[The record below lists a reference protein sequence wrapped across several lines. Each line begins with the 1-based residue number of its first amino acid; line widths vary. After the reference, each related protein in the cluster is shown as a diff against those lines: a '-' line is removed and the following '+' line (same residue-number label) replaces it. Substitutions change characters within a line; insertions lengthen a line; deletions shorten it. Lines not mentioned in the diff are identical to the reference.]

1 MQHLAEIEVISL
13 GASVFYKQAE
23 SLNQIGGNLGH
34 EFFEAV
40 QTLYNTSGR
49 VVVSGM
55 GKSGHIGRKI
65 AATLASTGTPS
76 FFVHP
81 AEAFHGDLGMIT
93 AQDTVI
99 LLSNSGKTEEIVRL
113 LPYLQEINVP
123 IIAICGIRDST
134 LGQESTIVLDVPVSR
149 ETCPN
154 NLAPTTSTTATLAM
168 GDALAVA
175 LIKLRQFEPKDFAR
189 FHPGGSLGR
198 MLLTRVQDVMSTSYP
213 QVIPSATFTDVIG
226 IMTKGCM
233 GLALVMQNDQVFG
246 IVTDGD
252 VRRALDAYNEKAY
265 HLCAEQMMSAP
276 PITIQANAKLEVARQ
291 MMNSHQVTALVV
303 MNDQEHCVGVLK
315 LHDAH

>member
-34 EFFEAV
+34 DFFEAV
-40 QTLYNTSGR
+40 QILYNTSGR

-134 LGQESTIVLDVPVSR
+134 LGQESTVVLDVPVGR

-198 MLLTRVQDVMSTSYP
+198 MLLTRVQDVMTASYP
-213 QVIPSATFTDVIG
+213 QVMPSATFTEVIG
-226 IMTKGCM
+226 MMTKGCM
-233 GLALVMQNDQVFG
+233 GLALVMQHDQVLG
-246 IVTDGD
+246 IITDGD
-252 VRRALDAYNEKAY
+252 VRRALDAYNENTY

-276 PITIQANAKLEVARQ
+276 PITIPANAKLEVAQQ
-291 MMNSHQVTALVV
+291 MMKSHQVTALVV
-303 MNDQEHCVGVLK
+303 LNDQDQCVGVLK

>member
-34 EFFEAV
+34 DFFEAV
-40 QTLYNTSGR
+40 QILYNTSGR

-99 LLSNSGKTEEIVRL
+99 LLSNSGKTEEVVRL

-134 LGQESTIVLDVPVSR
+134 LGQESTVVLDVPVGR

-198 MLLTRVQDVMSTSYP
+198 MLLTRVQDVMTASYP
-213 QVIPSATFTDVIG
+213 QVMPSATFTEVIG
-226 IMTKGCM
+226 MMTKGCM
-233 GLALVMQNDQVFG
+233 GLALVTQHDQVLG
-246 IVTDGD
+246 IITDGD
-252 VRRALDAYNEKAY
+252 VRRALDAYNENAY

-276 PITIQANAKLEVARQ
+276 PITIPANAKLEVAQQ
-291 MMNSHQVTALVV
+291 MMKSHQVTALVV
-303 MNDQEHCVGVLK
+303 LNDQDQCIGVLK
-315 LHDAH
+315 LHDAR

>member
-34 EFFEAV
+34 DFFEAV
-40 QTLYNTSGR
+40 QILYNTSGR

-134 LGQESTIVLDVPVSR
+134 LGQESTVVLEVPVGR

-198 MLLTRVQDVMSTSYP
+198 MLLTRVQDVMTASYP
-213 QVIPSATFTDVIG
+213 QVMPSATFTEVIG
-226 IMTKGCM
+226 MMTKGCM
-233 GLALVMQNDQVFG
+233 GLALVTQHDQVLG
-246 IVTDGD
+246 IITDGD
-252 VRRALDAYNEKAY
+252 VRRALDAYNENTY

-276 PITIQANAKLEVARQ
+276 PITIPANAKLEVAQQ
-291 MMNSHQVTALVV
+291 MMKSHQVTALVV
-303 MNDQEHCVGVLK
+303 LNDQDQCVGVLK
-315 LHDAH
+315 LHDAR

>member
-34 EFFEAV
+34 DFFEAV
-40 QTLYNTSGR
+40 QILYNTSGR

-99 LLSNSGKTEEIVRL
+99 LLSNSGKTEEVVRL

-134 LGQESTIVLDVPVSR
+134 LGQESTVVLDVPVGR

-198 MLLTRVQDVMSTSYP
+198 MLLTRVQDVMTASYP
-213 QVIPSATFTDVIG
+213 QVMPSATFTEVIG
-226 IMTKGCM
+226 MMTKGCM
-233 GLALVMQNDQVFG
+233 GLALVTQHDQVLG
-246 IVTDGD
+246 IITDGD
-252 VRRALDAYNEKAY
+252 VRRALDAYNENTY

-276 PITIQANAKLEVARQ
+276 PITIPANAKLEVAQQ
-291 MMNSHQVTALVV
+291 MMKSHQVTALVV
-303 MNDQEHCVGVLK
+303 LNDQDQCVGVLK

>member
-34 EFFEAV
+34 DFFEAV
-40 QTLYNTSGR
+40 QILYNTSGR

-99 LLSNSGKTEEIVRL
+99 LLSNSGKTEEVVRL

-134 LGQESTIVLDVPVSR
+134 LGQESTVVLDVPVGR

-198 MLLTRVQDVMSTSYP
+198 MLLTRVQDVMTASYP
-213 QVIPSATFTDVIG
+213 QVMPSATFTEVIG
-226 IMTKGCM
+226 MMTKGCM
-233 GLALVMQNDQVFG
+233 GLALVTQHDQVLG
-246 IVTDGD
+246 IITDGD
-252 VRRALDAYNEKAY
+252 VRRALDAYNENAY

-276 PITIQANAKLEVARQ
+276 PITIPANAKLEVAQQ
-291 MMNSHQVTALVV
+291 MMKSHQVTALVV
-303 MNDQEHCVGVLK
+303 LNDQDQCVGVLK
-315 LHDAH
+315 LHDAR

>member
-34 EFFEAV
+34 DFFEAV
-40 QTLYNTSGR
+40 QILYNTSGR

-99 LLSNSGKTEEIVRL
+99 LLSNSGKTEEVVRL

-134 LGQESTIVLDVPVSR
+134 LGQESTVVLEVPVGR

-198 MLLTRVQDVMSTSYP
+198 MLLTRVQDVMTASYP
-213 QVIPSATFTDVIG
+213 QVMPSATFTEVIG
-226 IMTKGCM
+226 MMTKGCM
-233 GLALVMQNDQVFG
+233 GLALVMQHDQVLG
-246 IVTDGD
+246 IITDGD
-252 VRRALDAYNEKAY
+252 VRRALDAYNENTY

-276 PITIQANAKLEVARQ
+276 PITIPANAKLEVAQQ
-291 MMNSHQVTALVV
+291 MMKSHQVTALVV
-303 MNDQEHCVGVLK
+303 LNDQDQCVGVLK

>member
-34 EFFEAV
+34 DFFEAV
-40 QTLYNTSGR
+40 QILYNTSGR

-99 LLSNSGKTEEIVRL
+99 LLSNSGKTEEVVRL

-134 LGQESTIVLDVPVSR
+134 LGQESTVVLEVPVGR

-198 MLLTRVQDVMSTSYP
+198 MLLTRVQDVMTASYP
-213 QVIPSATFTDVIG
+213 QVMPSATFTEVIG
-226 IMTKGCM
+226 MMTKGCM
-233 GLALVMQNDQVFG
+233 GLALVTQHDQVLG
-246 IVTDGD
+246 IITDGD
-252 VRRALDAYNEKAY
+252 VRRALDAYNENAY

-276 PITIQANAKLEVARQ
+276 PITIPANAKLEVVQQ
-291 MMNSHQVTALVV
+291 MMKSHQVTALVV
-303 MNDQEHCVGVLK
+303 LNDQDQCVGVLK
-315 LHDAH
+315 LHDAR

>member
-34 EFFEAV
+34 DFFEAV
-40 QTLYNTSGR
+40 QILYNTSGR

-99 LLSNSGKTEEIVRL
+99 LLSNSGKTEEVVRL

-134 LGQESTIVLDVPVSR
+134 LGQESTVVLDVPVGR

-198 MLLTRVQDVMSTSYP
+198 MLLTRVQDVMTASYP
-213 QVIPSATFTDVIG
+213 QVMPSATFTEVIG
-226 IMTKGCM
+226 MMTKGCM
-233 GLALVMQNDQVFG
+233 GLALVMQHDQVLG
-246 IVTDGD
+246 IITDGD
-252 VRRALDAYNEKAY
+252 VRRALDAYNENTY

-276 PITIQANAKLEVARQ
+276 PITIPANAKLEVAQQ
-291 MMNSHQVTALVV
+291 MMKSHQVTALVV
-303 MNDQEHCVGVLK
+303 LNDQDQCVGVLK

>member
-34 EFFEAV
+34 DFFEAV
-40 QTLYNTSGR
+40 QILYNTSGR

-99 LLSNSGKTEEIVRL
+99 LLSNSGKTEEVVRL

-134 LGQESTIVLDVPVSR
+134 LGQESTVVLDVPVGR

-198 MLLTRVQDVMSTSYP
+198 MLLTRVQDVMTASYP
-213 QVIPSATFTDVIG
+213 QVMPSATFTEVIG
-226 IMTKGCM
+226 MMTKGCM
-233 GLALVMQNDQVFG
+233 GLALVTQHDQVLG
-246 IVTDGD
+246 IITDGD
-252 VRRALDAYNEKAY
+252 VRRALDAYNENAY

-276 PITIQANAKLEVARQ
+276 PITIPANAKLEVAQQ
-291 MMNSHQVTALVV
+291 MMKSHQVTAFVV
-303 MNDQEHCVGVLK
+303 LNDQDQCVGVLK
-315 LHDAH
+315 LHDAR

>member
-1 MQHLAEIEVISL
+1 
-13 GASVFYKQAE
+13 
-23 SLNQIGGNLGH
+23 
-34 EFFEAV
+34 
-40 QTLYNTSGR
+40 
-49 VVVSGM
+49 M

-99 LLSNSGKTEEIVRL
+99 LLSNSGKTEEVVRL

-134 LGQESTIVLDVPVSR
+134 LGQESTVVLDVPVGR

-198 MLLTRVQDVMSTSYP
+198 MLLTRVQDVMTASYP
-213 QVIPSATFTDVIG
+213 QVMPSATFTEVIG
-226 IMTKGCM
+226 MMTKGCM
-233 GLALVMQNDQVFG
+233 GLALVTQHDQVLG
-246 IVTDGD
+246 IITDGD
-252 VRRALDAYNEKAY
+252 VRRALDAYNENAY

-276 PITIQANAKLEVARQ
+276 PITIPANAKLEVAQQ
-291 MMNSHQVTALVV
+291 MMKSHQVTALVV
-303 MNDQEHCVGVLK
+303 LNDQDQCVGVLK
-315 LHDAH
+315 LHDAR

>member
-93 AQDTVI
+93 AQDTVV

-134 LGQESTIVLDVPVSR
+134 LGQESTVVLEVPVGR

-198 MLLTRVQDVMSTSYP
+198 MLLTRVQDVMTTSYP
-213 QVIPSATFTDVIG
+213 EVLPSATFTEVIAV
-226 IMTKGCM
+226 MTKGCM
-233 GLALVMQNDQVFG
+233 GLALVMQHDQVLG
-246 IVTDGD
+246 IITDGD

-291 MMNSHQVTALVV
+291 IMNSHQVTALVV
-303 MNDQEHCVGVLK
+303 QNDQDHCIGVLK
-315 LHDAH
+315 LHDAR

>member
-34 EFFEAV
+34 DFFEAV
-40 QTLYNTSGR
+40 QILYNTSGR

-99 LLSNSGKTEEIVRL
+99 LLSNSGKTEEVVRL

-134 LGQESTIVLDVPVSR
+134 LGQESTVVLDVPVGR

-198 MLLTRVQDVMSTSYP
+198 MLLTRVQDVMTASYP
-213 QVIPSATFTDVIG
+213 QVMPSATFTEVIG
-226 IMTKGCM
+226 MMTKGCM
-233 GLALVMQNDQVFG
+233 GLALVMQHDQVLG
-246 IVTDGD
+246 IITDGD
-252 VRRALDAYNEKAY
+252 VRRALDAYNENAY

-276 PITIQANAKLEVARQ
+276 PITIPANAKLEVAQQ
-291 MMNSHQVTALVV
+291 MMKSHQVTALVV
-303 MNDQEHCVGVLK
+303 LNDQDQCVGVLK
-315 LHDAH
+315 LHDAR

>member
-34 EFFEAV
+34 DFFEAV
-40 QTLYNTSGR
+40 QILYNTSGR

-99 LLSNSGKTEEIVRL
+99 LLSNSGKTEEVVRL

-134 LGQESTIVLDVPVSR
+134 LGQESTVVLEVPVGR

-198 MLLTRVQDVMSTSYP
+198 MLLTRVQDVMTASYP
-213 QVIPSATFTDVIG
+213 QVIPSATFTEVIG
-226 IMTKGCM
+226 MMTKGCM
-233 GLALVMQNDQVFG
+233 GLALVMQHDQVLG
-246 IVTDGD
+246 IITDGD
-252 VRRALDAYNEKAY
+252 VRRALDAYNENAY

-276 PITIQANAKLEVARQ
+276 PITIPANAKLEVAQQ
-291 MMNSHQVTALVV
+291 MMKSHQVTALVV
-303 MNDQEHCVGVLK
+303 LNDQDQCIGVLK
-315 LHDAH
+315 LHDAR

>member
-1 MQHLAEIEVISL
+1 MQHLAEIEIISL

-40 QTLYNTSGR
+40 QVVYNTSGR
-49 VVVSGM
+49 VIVSGM

-93 AQDTVI
+93 AQDTII
-99 LLSNSGKTEEIVRL
+99 LLSNSGKTEEIVRI
-113 LPYLQEINVP
+113 LPYLKEINVP
-123 IIAICGIRDST
+123 VIAICGIRDST
-134 LGQESTIVLDVPVSR
+134 LGQEATVVLEVPVER

-198 MLLTRVQDVMSTSYP
+198 MLLTRVQDVMATTWPHIEPQAAFADVVSSMTS
-213 QVIPSATFTDVIG
+213 
-226 IMTKGCM
+226 GCM
-233 GLALVMQNDQVFG
+233 GLAVVMEKGIPVG

-252 VRRALDAYNEKAY
+252 VRRAFVRYMHQVYDLKA
-265 HLCAEQMMSAP
+265 CDMMSAP
-276 PITIQANAKLEVARQ
+276 PLTTLATNKLEVALSFMKDKKVSSLIVLNAQQ
-291 MMNSHQVTALVV
+291 MA
-303 MNDQEHCVGVLK
+303 VGL
-315 LHDAH
+315 LQMRDAT

>member
-1 MQHLAEIEVISL
+1 MQHLAEIEIISL

-40 QTLYNTSGR
+40 HVIYNTSGR
-49 VVVSGM
+49 VIVSGM

-113 LPYLQEINVP
+113 LPYLKEINVP
-123 IIAICGIRDST
+123 VIAICGIRDST
-134 LGQESTIVLDVPVSR
+134 LGQESTVLLDIPIER

-198 MLLTRVQDVMSTSYP
+198 MLLTRVQDVMTTDLP
-213 QVIPSATFTDVIG
+213 IVLPSASFAEIIHVMTTSCLGVTIVMDQAQAIGVIRTIDIQRAFASHLEG
-226 IMTKGCM
+226 VGHLISLDIMSQPPVFI
-233 GLALVMQNDQVFG
+233 LAN
-246 IVTDGD
+246 
-252 VRRALDAYNEKAY
+252 
-265 HLCAEQMMSAP
+265 C
-276 PITIQANAKLEVARQ
+276 KLEAARQ
-291 MMNSHQVTALVV
+291 LMHEHQTSVLLVRSQQQHV
-303 MNDQEHCVGVLK
+303 VGLLRLSDVE
-315 LHDAH
+315 